1 MLRAWTKPDA
11 LNMLLVVLPRT
22 CQQDG
27 PDPGVAPMAET
38 IIQTELDNGIA
49 EIHLHRGVTNAIH
62 PNLIADLDAVLDE
75 IVPDGRVRGLVLTGG
90 EKFFSIGFDLPY
102 LLTLPEPAFGAFY
115 HSFNILC
122 LKLYRLPLP
131 TVAALCGH
139 ATAGGCILALCC
151 DYRLMA
157 EGHKLI
163 GLNEIKLGLPVPF
176 PADRMLHALVGTRIA
191 RQVLETGDFFESRA
205 ALELGLVDRIFPLKD
220 LIPEARKLAGSL
232 AAAPGEAYSLIKSNR
247 VTPTLQAIETGLTE
261 HEKLFVHSWSSS
273 AAQPLLF
280 DAATKF

>member
-1 MLRAWTKPDA
+1 MMSESTIER
-11 LNMLLVVLPRT
+11 VLEN
-22 CQQDG
+22 DI
-27 PDPGVAPMAET
+27 A
-38 IIQTELDNGIA
+38 GIRM
-49 EIHLHRGVTNAIH
+49 HRGVTNAIH
-62 PNLIADLDAVLDE
+62 PNLIADLDSALDQ
-75 IVPDGRVRGLVLTGG
+75 IVTDPQVRGLVLTGG

-102 LLTLPEPAFGAFY
+102 LLTLPEPDFRAFY
-115 HSFNILC
+115 RSFNQLC
-122 LKLYRLPLP
+122 LKLYRMTLP
-131 TVAALCGH
+131 TIAVLSGH

-205 ALELGLVDRIFPLKD
+205 ARELGLVDRITPLAD
-220 LIPEARKLAGSL
+220 LASQAQEMAQSL
-232 AAAPGEAYSLIKSNR
+232 AAAPGEAYALIKSSR
-247 VTPTLQAIETGLTE
+247 VAPTLQAIEASLEE
-261 HEKLFVHSWSSS
+261 HEKLFLRSWFSS

-280 DAATKF
+280 AAATKF